1 MSFDV
6 SGDAYGR
13 FMGRFSEPLATK
25 FVELID
31 AHEGQSALDVGCGP
45 GALTSELVDRLGVSA
60 VAAIDP
66 SEPFVE
72 AVRERFPNIDVRRG
86 VAENLPYADDRF
98 DLVLAQLVVQFMSDP
113 IAAVTEMR
121 RVARPNGTVATC
133 VWDHAGERG
142 RGPLTTF
149 WQAVRS
155 LDPDASDEST
165 RPGTHEG
172 DLIRLFEQVGFGEV
186 EPATLTV
193 RVDFSTFDDW
203 WEPFTLGVGPAGEY
217 VALLDPKR
225 RDELEARCA
234 ELLPTG
240 PFALDASAW
249 TAIGRV
255 QGS

>member
-13 FMGRFSEPLATK
+13 FMGRFSEPLAAQ

-31 AHEGQSALDVGCGP
+31 ARKGQSALDVGCGP

-72 AVRERFPNIDVRRG
+72 AVRERFPDIDVRRG
-86 VAENLPYADDRF
+86 VAENLPYPDDRF
-98 DLVLAQLVVQFMSDP
+98 DLVLAQLVVHFMADP
-113 IAAVTEMR
+113 IAAVTEMA
-121 RVARPNGTVATC
+121 RVARPNGTVAAC
-133 VWDHAGERG
+133 VWDHGSD

-149 WQAVRS
+149 WQAVSS
-155 LDPDASDEST
+155 LDPDASDESSL
-165 RPGTHEG
+165 PGTHEG
-172 DLIRLFEQVGFGEV
+172 DLIRLFEQAGFGEV

-193 RVDFSTFDDW
+193 RVDFPTFDDW

-217 VALLDPKR
+217 VAHLDPKR

-249 TAIGRV
+249 TTIGRV
-255 QGS
+255 

>member
-13 FMGRFSEPLATK
+13 FMGRFSEPLAAQ

-72 AVRERFPNIDVRRG
+72 AVRERFPDIDVHRG
-86 VAENLPYADDRF
+86 VAENLPYPDDRF

-113 IAAVTEMR
+113 IAAVTEMA
-121 RVARPNGTVATC
+121 RVARPNGTVAAC
-133 VWDHAGERG
+133 VWDHAGELG

-149 WQAVRS
+149 WRAVHS
-155 LDPDASDEST
+155 LDPEASDESALL
-165 RPGTHEG
+165 GTHEG
-172 DLIRLFEQVGFGEV
+172 DLVRLFEQVGFREV

-193 RVDFSTFDDW
+193 RVDFATFDGW

-217 VALLDPKR
+217 VAHLDPRR

-234 ELLPTG
+234 ELLPIG
-240 PFALDASAW
+240 PFNLDASAW
-249 TAIGRV
+249 TAIGQV
-255 QGS
+255 

>member
-13 FMGRFSEPLATK
+13 FMGRFSEPLAAR

-45 GALTSELVDRLGVSA
+45 GALTRELVDRLGVPS

-66 SEPFVE
+66 SESFVE
-72 AVRERFPNIDVRRG
+72 TVRERFPGIDVRRG
-86 VAENLPYADDRF
+86 VAEELPYPDHRF
-98 DLVLAQLVVQFMSDP
+98 DLVLAQLVVHFMSDR
-113 IAAVTEMR
+113 IAAVAEMA
-121 RVARPNGTVATC
+121 RVARANGTVAAC
-133 VWDHAGERG
+133 VWDHGG
-142 RGPLTTF
+142 DRGPLTTF
-149 WQAVRS
+149 WQAVRD
-155 LDPDASDEST
+155 LDPDASDESSL
-165 RPGTHEG
+165 PGTHEG
-172 DLIRLFEQVGFGEV
+172 DLIRLFEQAGFAEV
-186 EPATLTV
+186 EPATLTI
-193 RVDFSTFDDW
+193 RVDFSSFDDW

-217 VALLDPKR
+217 VAHLDTTR
-225 RDELEARCA
+225 RDDLKARCA

-255 QGS
+255 QES

>member
-13 FMGRFSEPLATK
+13 FMGRFSEPLAAQ

-31 AHEGQSALDVGCGP
+31 AHEGQSVLDVGCGP
-45 GALTSELVDRLGVSA
+45 GALTRELVNRLGLSA

-72 AVRERFPNIDVRRG
+72 TVRERFPGIDVRRG
-86 VAENLPYADDRF
+86 VAEELPYPDHRF
-98 DLVLAQLVVQFMSDP
+98 DLVLAQLVVHFMSDP
-113 IAAVTEMR
+113 IAAVTEMA
-121 RVARPNGTVATC
+121 RVAGPNGTVAAC
-133 VWDHAGERG
+133 VWDHGG
-142 RGPLTTF
+142 DRGPLTTF
-149 WQAVRS
+149 WRAVRS
-155 LDPDASDEST
+155 LDPDATDEST
-165 RPGTHEG
+165 LPGTREG
-172 DLIRLFEQVGFGEV
+172 DLIRLFEQVGFKEV

-193 RVDFSTFDDW
+193 RVNFSTFDDW

-217 VALLDPKR
+217 VSHLDPQR

-255 QGS
+255 